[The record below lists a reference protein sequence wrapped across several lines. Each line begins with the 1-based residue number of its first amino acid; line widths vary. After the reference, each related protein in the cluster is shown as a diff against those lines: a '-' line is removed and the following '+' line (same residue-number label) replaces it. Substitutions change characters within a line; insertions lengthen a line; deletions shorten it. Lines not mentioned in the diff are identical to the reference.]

1 MMYFCC
7 DSLRREATRQ
17 SALNGIDFIEVIDQA
32 AAVEADRQRFLH
44 IHLLKDPAPV
54 TYDLDQVVV
63 EGPAG
68 PLELVAVTTG
78 LGPQVNIIV
87 VELVSP
93 GNFDPH
99 VLFLRRGLLD
109 DRPPIE
115 IDPQLSRI
123 TFSFKV
129 ECPSDFD
136 CINPCN
142 CDDDPRTL
150 PEINYLARD
159 TDTFRAAMLDRIA
172 TLQPTR
178 AAPHVVDQ
186 KMAIVDA
193 LAVLADKVAYAQDA
207 AHNEAYLSTLHHRIS
222 ARRLGKLVDYTLD
235 EGQNARCFIHVEAGA
250 DAVPIAPDFDPVL
263 QVGTAFTTRLSGHDV
278 LLPADPEVLARAP
291 LVFEALT
298 PLDSIFVD
306 HNTLNFYT
314 WSDQRCCLPA
324 GSTAATLAGHHP
336 DLAAGLFLGFEE
348 LVGPR
353 TGNTADRDRSNRPV
367 VRLTQVQAFES
378 PGVPLT
384 DPVTS
389 DEVTEIRWDANDAL
403 LRPLCISAETDEEF
417 GRLYL
422 PEVSVAR
429 GNVLLADHGRTIVDE
444 DLGAVPGATRSW
456 APGQGPAALVDRS
469 RRDCAAELCERERP
483 EQITPRFQPRLA
495 EAPLTFAVPLDVTL
509 GATDLLAAP
518 GMAEPELDLVGTLN
532 GVAEDYTARLD
543 LFGSDA
549 TARDVVPEIDNRG
562 RANLRFGND
571 VNGLRP
577 NAGTEF
583 VATYRVGL
591 GPLGNIGEDRIAH
604 IRSDLSA
611 IAGVRNLT
619 PSSGGR
625 RPETIDEMRRRAPFA
640 FRRQD
645 RAVTRGDH
653 DDMAMRFIPP
663 EGPLQGSVT
672 DIMHSGSWY
681 TSLMTFD
688 RRGGLPVTPAFEDDL
703 RNHME
708 RFRMA
713 GRDLEVDGPI
723 SVGIEIDM
731 QVCVCP
737 DYLRGQVRA
746 AVLERFSNRV
756 LADGTLGAFHPDRM
770 RFGETLYLSPL
781 IALAQSV
788 EGVTAVTVTLFRRM
802 SDPGSSGLE
811 ARKLTFGR
819 REIAR
824 LDNDPSRASNG
835 VLRLDMKGGR

>member
-7 DSLRREATRQ
+7 DGLRREATRQ

-32 AAVEADRQRFLH
+32 APVEADRQRFLH
-44 IHLLKDPAPV
+44 VHLLKDPAPE

-63 EGPAG
+63 EGPEG

-78 LGPQVNIIV
+78 LPPQTNIIV
-87 VELVSP
+87 VELLSP

-115 IDPQLSRI
+115 IDPQLARV

-136 CINPCN
+136 CVTPCD
-142 CDDDPRTL
+142 CVDEPRTL
-150 PEINYLARD
+150 PEISYLARD

-172 TLQPTR
+172 TLQPNR

-193 LAVLADKVAYAQDA
+193 LAVLADEVAYAQDA

-222 ARRLGKLVDYTLD
+222 ARRLGKVVDFDLD
-235 EGQNARCFIHVEAGA
+235 EGQNARCFIHVEASA
-250 DAVPIAPDFDPVL
+250 DAVPIGPGFDPVIPA
-263 QVGTAFTTRLSGHDV
+263 GTAFTTRLSGQGV
-278 LLPADPEVLARAP
+278 LLPPDPEVLARAP
-291 LVFEALT
+291 LVFEALMS
-298 PLDSIFVD
+298 LASIFVD
-306 HNTLNFYT
+306 LNSLNFYT
-314 WSDQRCCLPA
+314 WSNQRCCLPA
-324 GSTAATLAGHHP
+324 GSTVATLAGHHP
-336 DLAAGLFLGFEE
+336 DLAAGMFLGFEE

-353 TGNTADRDRSNRPV
+353 TGNSADRDRSNRPV
-367 VRLTQVQAFES
+367 VRLVEVQAFES

-384 DPVTS
+384 DPVTG
-389 DEVTEIRWDANDAL
+389 DEVTEIRWEESDAL
-403 LRPLCISAETDEEF
+403 RRPLCLSAETDEEF
-417 GRLYL
+417 GRIYL
-422 PEVSVAR
+422 PNVSVAR
-429 GNVLLADHGRTIVDE
+429 GNVVLADHGRTIVDE
-444 DLGAVPGATRSW
+444 DIGTVPTPTRSW
-456 APGQGPAALVDRS
+456 APGQGPEALVDTA

-483 EQITPRFQPRLA
+483 ERITPRFRPQLA
-495 EAPLTFAVPLDVTL
+495 EAPLTFAVPLDTAL
-509 GATDLLAAP
+509 GAAALLAAN
-518 GMAEPELDLVGTLN
+518 GVSEPELDLVGTLN
-532 GVAEDYTARLD
+532 GVSESYTARLD

-562 RANLRFGND
+562 RAALRFGND

-591 GPLGNIGEDRIAH
+591 GPSGNIGEDRIAH
-604 IRSDLSA
+604 VRSGLSA
-611 IAGVRNLT
+611 IASVRNMT
-619 PSSGGR
+619 PSTGGR
-625 RPETIDEMRRRAPFA
+625 RPETIDEMRRRAPYA

-653 DDMAMRFIPP
+653 DDMAQRFIPP
-663 EGPLQGSVT
+663 EGPLQGTVT
-672 DIMHSGSWY
+672 DIMHTGSWY
-681 TSLMTFD
+681 TSFITAD
-688 RRGGLPVTPAFEDDL
+688 RRGGLPVTPAFEADL

-708 RFRMA
+708 RYRMA

-737 DYLRGQVRA
+737 DYLRGQVKA

-788 EGVTAVTVTLFRRM
+788 EGVTAVTVTLFRRI

-824 LDNDPSRASNG
+824 LDNDPSRAANG